1 MVERQTDRQK
11 DISAYF
17 NLENDSWGCE
27 PMEAGGFHDDTLV
40 PAGEYKIWRFL
51 GINSSG
57 KYSSPFYF
65 QKLLRDSA
73 MAD

>member
-1 MVERQTDRQK
+1 
-11 DISAYF
+11 
-17 NLENDSWGCE
+17 
-27 PMEAGGFHDDTLV
+27 MEAGGFHGDTLV

-57 KYSSPFYF
+57 NYSCLFYF
-65 QKLLRDSA
+65 QKLLRASA

>member
-1 MVERQTDRQK
+1 
-11 DISAYF
+11 
-17 NLENDSWGCE
+17 
-27 PMEAGGFHDDTLV
+27 MEAGGFHDDTLV